1 MSNEILI
8 PDDIISSKIYLI
20 RNQKVMLDKEY
31 NDLIVKFLQRNYPV
45 SRIKVNSRFKRAIV
59 LDDGA
64 YLLSDGESARP
75 LKTKLIQI

>member
-1 MSNEILI
+1 
-8 PDDIISSKIYLI
+8 
-20 RNQKVMLDKEY
+20 MLDNEY

-75 LKTKLIQI
+75 LKTKLIQTLKTVFDCDANTANSLISQALNI

>member
-1 MSNEILI
+1 
-8 PDDIISSKIYLI
+8 
-20 RNQKVMLDKEY
+20 MLDNEY
-31 NDLIVKFLQRNYPV
+31 NNLIVKFLQKNYPV

-75 LKTKLIQI
+75 LKTKLIQTLKTVFDCDTNTANSLISQALNI